1 MPSQRQHVELST
13 HICREQYQDLISAA
27 DAIITMSKNAQAIQS
42 NFERMQHA
50 CDVDRIQQTSKK
62 TLRLRD
68 EKSNQSKHACKQDRH
83 LPFLSCPFVA
93 HIDTKRKYIH
103 VIAALVKS
111 LADVPEQ
118 IWHALENHRYLHASR
133 LYTLA
138 KQVHDYLEQEKERST
153 IDIEVAF
160 PVIQRQW
167 DAVSAFGPQI
177 IQRSTHYLRVSE
189 QSTEVWI
196 RTMCVCANADSNE
209 PCVYIAYCRGHGSAH
224 AFRRPNI
231 HTIHQQIARDEIQCH
246 PRYFAALYQNNR
258 QRQPPHHASVERG
271 VLDHQAHTHASV

>member
-1 MPSQRQHVELST
+1 MPWLGKLVDALLQRRHVELSM

-42 NFERMQHA
+42 NFERMQQA
-50 CDVDRIQQTSKK
+50 CNVDSIKQTSKK

-68 EKSNQSKHACKQDRH
+68 EKSNQSKNARKQHRH
-83 LPFLSCPFVA
+83 WPLLSCPFVA

-177 IQRSTHYLRVSE
+177 IQRATHYLRVSE
-189 QSTEVWI
+189 QSTEVWL
-196 RTMCVCANADSNE
+196 
-209 PCVYIAYCRGHGSAH
+209 HSA
-224 AFRRPNI
+224 
-231 HTIHQQIARDEIQCH
+231 
-246 PRYFAALYQNNR
+246 
-258 QRQPPHHASVERG
+258 
-271 VLDHQAHTHASV
+271 